1 MIQLRKYRKQVGL
14 TQDELAYKVGVN
26 MSTISYW
33 ENSITSPTIPQCERL
48 AKILNVKPQQIAGW
62 SE

>member
-1 MIQLRKYRKQVGL
+1 MIQLRKYRKAADL
-14 TQDELAYKVGVN
+14 TQDELAYKAEVN

-33 ENSITSPTIPQCERL
+33 ENSLTSPTILQCERL
-48 AKILNVKPQQIAGW
+48 AEILNVKPQQIAGW